1 MASGWPALRALLAL
15 TVLALGAAGVAC
27 AAPLQRES
35 DMKTLCVGRFLLD
48 VPAGTTVNPGYVY
61 AKKKVE
67 TATGVSTERF
77 RQQVAAREAA
87 LAAASHRL
95 GGSMSV
101 SQTRID
107 EDAVLLTSWVSDTSK
122 VGHRQELY
130 VLDRAHGVR
139 YLVSGETDAAK
150 LPAAIENYRALR
162 PRISYRDPATI
173 PTAAGFC
180 IDSGFIA
187 GNRINS
193 EEMTIGLRP
202 RAYPGARMTLM
213 SYVTGRPDRPLLQR
227 SSDLPPEYAAAQAKM
242 RNLRR
247 GERDVGPIQGQEI
260 LAHAEEGGKRM
271 YAFLWESQGRAESLQ
286 FPFLSLQL
294 LTEEQAAPAA
304 AFGNDAEALA
314 AWDQVLGSLRLR
326 PGAI

>member
-1 MASGWPALRALLAL
+1 
-15 TVLALGAAGVAC
+15 
-27 AAPLQRES
+27 
-35 DMKTLCVGRFLLD
+35 MKTLCVGRFLLD

-122 VGHRQELY
+122 AGHRQELY

-162 PRISYRDPATI
+162 PRISYRDPSTI

-294 LTEEQAAPAA
+294 LTEEQATPAA

>member
-1 MASGWPALRALLAL
+1 
-15 TVLALGAAGVAC
+15 
-27 AAPLQRES
+27 
-35 DMKTLCVGRFLLD
+35 MKTLCVGRFLLD

-122 VGHRQELY
+122 AGHRQELY

-193 EEMTIGLRP
+193 EQMTIGLRP

-213 SYVTGRPDRPLLQR
+213 SYVTGRSDRPLLQR
-227 SSDLPPEYAAAQAKM
+227 SSDLPPEYAAAQVKM

-260 LAHAEEGGKRM
+260 LFHAEEDGRRM

-286 FPFLSLQL
+286 LPFLSLQL
-294 LTEEQAAPAA
+294 LTEEQEYRHDKDVPAPS
-304 AFGNDAEALA
+304 FQDDAEVLSL
-314 AWDQVLGSLRLR
+314 WDRVLGSLRLR

>member
-1 MASGWPALRALLAL
+1 M
-15 TVLALGAAGVAC
+15 
-27 AAPLQRES
+27 AAPIQRNNQ
-35 DMKTLCVGRFLLD
+35 MKTLCVGRFLID
-48 VPAGTTVNPGYVY
+48 VPAGTAVSPGYVY
-61 AKKKVE
+61 ARKKVQ
-67 TATGVSTERF
+67 TTLGVSSDAFHRRINERGAALS
-77 RQQVAAREAA
+77 AAR
-87 LAAASHRL
+87 HRM
-95 GGSMSV
+95 GGSMAV

-107 EDAVLLTSWVSDTSK
+107 DDAVLVTSWVADSSRA
-122 VGHRQELY
+122 GHRQELY
-130 VLDRAHGVR
+130 VLDRTHDVQ
-139 YLVSGETDAAK
+139 YLVSGETEAAR

-162 PRISYRDPATI
+162 PRISYRRPDSI
-173 PTAAGFC
+173 PTTAGFC

-193 EEMTIGLRP
+193 EEMTVGLRP
-202 RAYPGARMTLM
+202 REYPGARMTLM
-213 SYVTGRPDRPLLQR
+213 SYVTGKPDRPLLQR
-227 SSDLPPEYAAAQAKM
+227 SSNVPPEYAAAQAQM

-260 LAHAEEGGKRM
+260 LAHGQSDGNQM

-294 LTEEQAAPAA
+294 LAEEKGTQA
-304 AFGNDAEALA
+304 FRDDAQALG

>member
-1 MASGWPALRALLAL
+1 MMRRPLLCSLLVATLLTFASGGVA
-15 TVLALGAAGVAC
+15 GAA
-27 AAPLQRES
+27 PIQRGSE
-35 DMKTLCVGRFLLD
+35 MKTLCVGRFLLD
-48 VPAGTTVNPGYVY
+48 VPAATAVQPGYVY
-61 AKKKVE
+61 ARKKVE
-67 TATGVSTERF
+67 TTTGVSAEAF
-77 RQQVAAREAA
+77 RQRVAARIAA
-87 LAAASHRL
+87 LKAARHRS
-95 GGSMSV
+95 GESMSV
-101 SQTRID
+101 SETRFD
-107 EDAVLLTSWVSDTSK
+107 DDAVLVTSWVSDSSRA
-122 VGHRQELY
+122 GHRQELY
-130 VLDRAHGVR
+130 MLDPAHSVQ
-139 YLVSGETDAAK
+139 YLVSGETEAAK

-162 PRISYRDPATI
+162 PRISYRDPNTI

-213 SYVTGRPDRPLLQR
+213 SYVTGKPDQPLLQR
-227 SSDLPPEYAAAQAKM
+227 ASDLPPEYAAAAARM

-247 GERDVGPIQGQEI
+247 GERDIGPIQGQEI
-260 LAHAEEGGKRM
+260 LAGAEEGGRGM

-294 LTEEQAAPAA
+294 LTDDKAQAPA
-304 AFGNDAEALA
+304 FRDDAQALGL
-314 AWDQVLGSLRLR
+314 WDQVLGSLRLR